1 MRAGRG
7 AAGSGSTCGAAS
19 SGRDRHQNL
28 HFFTHGAGMG
38 RVPDAG
44 GEPICKRMG
53 KISFNR
59 FPLLLPLLLQQIY
72 TQPMSVFPWLI
83 SSDDNKPVSWS

>member
-28 HFFTHGAGMG
+28 HFFTHGAGTG

-44 GEPICKRMG
+44 GEPSSAASAVKEWG
-53 KISFNR
+53 KSVSTGFHFFFPSSFNR
-59 FPLLLPLLLQQIY
+59 Y
-72 TQPMSVFPWLI
+72 TRNPCLFSHG
-83 SSDDNKPVSWS
+83 